1 MSKLADWLDIRP
13 QETRR
18 VIQATLGAFLIMAF
32 LVLGRALR
40 ESLYLTTFA
49 VETLPYITAAVALST
64 LPAVALF
71 TRRLSHSS
79 PRRVLAAVTLMVV
92 AGLIV
97 LWPFAGR
104 NRVGVVLFY
113 LWTALGTILLT
124 SGFWGVTAEAFAV
137 RGAKR
142 LFGVIGA
149 GGTAGAMLVG
159 GSLSWLTGWLALP
172 WLIALLIV
180 LLLLFHLNQL
190 LSPRSR
196 MDRLGP
202 DARGT
207 GEAAGLRVSLG
218 LVWRSPYLRAVAGM
232 VFLAAVVGILLD
244 YQFKEL
250 ARAGNDTQPELASFL
265 GAFYGW
271 TGGVALLLQLLVASR
286 FIATAGVAWGMA
298 VMPLAVMLGSIL
310 FLLVPGLPSI
320 TLVRGADVASRRS
333 IGRTVLEYLFV
344 PLPADLRRKTKT
356 FIDSVVDSLA
366 EGGGAA
372 LLFLWVTL
380 ARLPSRYL
388 SLYVIGFSLLFLL
401 LARRMGRL
409 YFRNIVSRLQ
419 EGGEG
424 SADLPAGAYPHQK
437 DLLSGAFTRLDME
450 TMTVLAALPGLGE
463 GEAAESGGDHSAES
477 PDELRMMES
486 LAQLQSPEQG
496 QVLQALRR
504 VKNWDEAH
512 IAQLIWLLARDG
524 LYRPVVQTLRDI
536 GHAAVQQLALIL
548 QDDNADFVIRRRIP
562 AALAAAAD
570 AEADD
575 ALLDAL
581 AANRFEVR
589 YQAAIA
595 LVHRR
600 RRERPVSQRQWRDL
614 VWQAIRAEVARD
626 RPVWELQKL
635 LDGFDRPD
643 DDLVAQQVGVRGAA
657 SLEHTFRMMTL
668 VLDPEPVR
676 AAFHGIMLSDEHLK
690 SYALEYLEQALP
702 TDIRRRLWLIIGDV
716 SESKRQK
723 ALRSLDEVAS
733 DLMATRATLFAGEQE
748 REALRRM
755 LEKREE

>member
-1 MSKLADWLDIRP
+1 M
-13 QETRR
+13 
-18 VIQATLGAFLIMAF
+18 IMAF

-79 PRRVLAAVTLMVV
+79 PQRVLAAVTLMVM

-124 SGFWGVTAEAFAV
+124 SGFWVVTAEAFAV

-180 LLLLFHLNQL
+180 LLLLFYLNQL

-196 MDRLGP
+196 MGRLSP
-202 DARGT
+202 DARGA

-320 TLVRGADVASRRS
+320 TLVRGADVA
-333 IGRTVLEYLFV
+333 
-344 PLPADLRRKTKT
+344 
-356 FIDSVVDSLA
+356 
-366 EGGGAA
+366 
-372 LLFLWVTL
+372 
-380 ARLPSRYL
+380 
-388 SLYVIGFSLLFLL
+388 
-401 LARRMGRL
+401 
-409 YFRNIVSRLQ
+409 
-419 EGGEG
+419 
-424 SADLPAGAYPHQK
+424 
-437 DLLSGAFTRLDME
+437 
-450 TMTVLAALPGLGE
+450 
-463 GEAAESGGDHSAES
+463 
-477 PDELRMMES
+477 
-486 LAQLQSPEQG
+486 
-496 QVLQALRR
+496 
-504 VKNWDEAH
+504 
-512 IAQLIWLLARDG
+512 
-524 LYRPVVQTLRDI
+524 
-536 GHAAVQQLALIL
+536 
-548 QDDNADFVIRRRIP
+548 
-562 AALAAAAD
+562 
-570 AEADD
+570 
-575 ALLDAL
+575 
-581 AANRFEVR
+581 
-589 YQAAIA
+589 
-595 LVHRR
+595 
-600 RRERPVSQRQWRDL
+600 
-614 VWQAIRAEVARD
+614 
-626 RPVWELQKL
+626 
-635 LDGFDRPD
+635 
-643 DDLVAQQVGVRGAA
+643 
-657 SLEHTFRMMTL
+657 
-668 VLDPEPVR
+668 
-676 AAFHGIMLSDEHLK
+676 
-690 SYALEYLEQALP
+690 
-702 TDIRRRLWLIIGDV
+702 
-716 SESKRQK
+716 
-723 ALRSLDEVAS
+723 
-733 DLMATRATLFAGEQE
+733 
-748 REALRRM
+748 
-755 LEKREE
+755 